1 MSGLL
6 GNDSLVLF
14 QGDSI
19 TDAGRDKNNPASLGW
34 GYAMMVSSL
43 FAAMH
48 PHCPVRFVNRGI
60 SGNRVRDLPARWEQ
74 DCIALKPDWVSI
86 LIGINDM
93 WRRYDSNDPTP
104 VDRFEREYRDLLRI
118 TRERTRARL
127 ILLEPFLIHVRKEM
141 EGWREDLDPKI
152 QAVRRLAREFNA
164 LYIPLDGIFARVC
177 AMREPTSWAGD
188 GVHPSEAGH
197 ALIARH
203 WLQAVGEWVG

>member
-6 GNDSLVLF
+6 GNDSVVLF

-19 TDAGRDKNNPASLGW
+19 TDAGRDRNDPNSLGSGYALMAASL
-34 GYAMMVSSL
+34 
-43 FAAMH
+43 FHAMH
-48 PHCPVRFVNRGI
+48 PHRSVRFVNRGI
-60 SGNRVRDLPARWEQ
+60 SGNRVRDLLARWEQ

-104 VDRFEREYRDLLRI
+104 VERFEREYRDLLRI

-127 ILLEPFLIHVRKEM
+127 ILMEPFLIHVRREM

-152 QAVRRLAREFNA
+152 QVVRRLAREFNA

-177 AMREPTSWAGD
+177 AMREPAFWAAD
-188 GVHPSEAGH
+188 GVHPSPAGH

-203 WLQAVGEWVG
+203 WLQTVGEWIG